1 MSGVL
6 FVVYIPSEKYELS
19 LRSQDQQHA
28 EEQKQ
33 HVQSPKQNIP
43 QSQSKKHQIK
53 DNNDS
58 DKKLNRDVNLI
69 REAKTT
75 NGCDEIPERTPFL
88 KVCLFFRDNLLN
100 N

>member
-19 LRSQDQQHA
+19 LRSQDQHA
-28 EEQKQ
+28 EEPKH

-53 DNNDS
+53 DNNHT

-69 REAKTT
+69 REEAKTT

-88 KVCLFFRDNLLN
+88 KVCLFF
-100 N
+100 